1 MLVLGMIS
9 YHNLVL
15 IILCNETLLDFRFA
29 HDMFLFLF
37 SCFMIKIWEIR
48 PTFVFI
54 FVLEIPNLDYFH
66 VHDNKNGKLF
76 SIECF

>member
-1 MLVLGMIS
+1 
-9 YHNLVL
+9 
-15 IILCNETLLDFRFA
+15 
-29 HDMFLFLF
+29 
-37 SCFMIKIWEIR
+37 MIKIWEIR